1 MPSTVVHLAF
11 AGILAAAVLG
21 DAFSRRSLTVVFAVV
36 IFADLDVFV
45 GLAVPGAHRA
55 AFHTLLIPVVAGG
68 LLYSDL
74 RRDRPWLTDRFGGRA
89 PRVAWVSLLAFTF
102 AAVGLD
108 LFTTWGANPFY
119 PLHDQFYSVDG
130 TLEYSTQRGLVQTFV
145 EIGTDPVSDG
155 TGTQALGTTDSYHVN
170 SGVDPTAG
178 REPETVDRVFPVAQS
193 GWQLLLVLTSPVVL
207 WARARQD

>member
-11 AGILAAAVLG
+11 GGILAAAVLG
-21 DAFSRRSLTVVFAVV
+21 DAFSRRSLAVVFAVV

-45 GLAVPGAHRA
+45 GLVIPGAHRA
-55 AFHTLLIPVVAGG
+55 AFHTLLLPVVAGG
-68 LLYSDL
+68 LLYYDL
-74 RRDRPWLTDRFGGRA
+74 RRNQPWLTGRFGEQA
-89 PRVAWVSLLAFTF
+89 PRVAWVSLLAFSI

-108 LFTTWGANPFY
+108 LFTSWGANPFY
-119 PLHDQFYSVDG
+119 PLVDQFYSVGG

-145 EIGTDPVSDG
+145 EIGGPEPG
-155 TGTQALGTTDSYHVN
+155 PQQLGTTDTYHVN

-178 REPETVDRVFPVAQS
+178 SEPENVDRVFPVAQS

>member
-11 AGILAAAVLG
+11 AGILAAALLA
-21 DAFSRRSLTVVFAVV
+21 DAFSRRSLAVVFAVV

-45 GLAVPGAHRA
+45 GLVVPGAHRA
-55 AFHTLLIPVVAGG
+55 AFHTLLLPTVAGG
-68 LLYSDL
+68 LLYYDR
-74 RRDRPWLTDRFGGRA
+74 RRDRPWLTARFGEQA
-89 PRVAWVSLLAFTF
+89 PRLAWVSLLAFTF

-119 PLHDQFYSVDG
+119 PLHDQFYSVGG

-145 EIGTDPVSDG
+145 EIGGPEPG
-155 TGTQALGTTDSYHVN
+155 PQRLGTTDSYHVN
-170 SGVDPTAG
+170 SGVDPTRGA
-178 REPETVDRVFPVAQS
+178 EPEAVDRVFPVAQS

>member
-11 AGILAAAVLG
+11 AGMLAAALLG
-21 DAFSRRSLTVVFAVV
+21 DAFSRRSVAVVFAVV

-45 GLAVPGAHRA
+45 GLVIPGAHRA
-55 AFHTLLIPVVAGG
+55 AFHTLLLPAAAGA
-68 LLYSDL
+68 LLYYDT
-74 RRDRPWLTDRFGGRA
+74 RREDPWLTRRFGERA
-89 PRVAWVSLLAFTF
+89 PRVGWTAVVAFTF

-108 LFTTWGANPFY
+108 LFTHWGANPFY
-119 PLHDQFYSVDG
+119 PLHDQFYSVRG

-145 EIGTDPVSDG
+145 EIGRDPVGDG
-155 TGTQALGTTDSYHVN
+155 TGTAALGTTDTYHVN

-178 REPETVDRVFPVAQS
+178 REPENVDRVFPVAQS

-207 WARARQD
+207 WARARWD

>member
-11 AGILAAAVLG
+11 AGLLAAALLD
-21 DAFSRRSLTVVFAVV
+21 DAFSRRSLAAVFAVV

-45 GLAVPGAHRA
+45 GLVVPGAHRA
-55 AFHTLLIPVVAGG
+55 AFHTLLLPVVAGG
-68 LLYSDL
+68 LLYVDA
-74 RRDRPWLTDRFGGRA
+74 RRDRSWLRARFGDHA
-89 PRVAWVSLLAFTF
+89 PRVAWTAVAAFVF

-108 LFTTWGANPFY
+108 LFTNWGANPFY
-119 PLHDQFYSVDG
+119 PLVDQFYSVGG

-145 EIGTDPVSDG
+145 EIGGPDPG
-155 TGTQALGTTDSYHVN
+155 PEQLGSTADYHVN
-170 SGVDPTAG
+170 SGIDPTRGA
-178 REPETVDRVFPVAQS
+178 EPENVDRVFPVAQS